1 MCITNE
7 VTCFITNQ
15 SVGEELLSPML
26 WICLSPTK
34 VPVDLS
40 VAFFVT
46 NLKAQSENPVLGP
59 PNPMVMNFLWGIW
72 SYYAAGK

>member
-1 MCITNE
+1 M
-7 VTCFITNQ
+7 FITNQ

-40 VAFFVT
+40 VDLFVT
-46 NLKAQSENPVLGP
+46 HLKAQSENPVLGL
-59 PNPMVMNFLWGIW
+59 PNPMVINFLWGIW
-72 SYYAAGK
+72 SYYTAVK

>member
-1 MCITNE
+1 
-7 VTCFITNQ
+7 
-15 SVGEELLSPML
+15 ML
-26 WICLSPTK
+26 WIVLSPTK

-40 VAFFVT
+40 VDLFVT

-72 SYYAAGK
+72 SYYTAVK